1 MATEVKEKPEELGRV
16 IAVYGRSIV
25 RFAVSEEKMPLVSK
39 PGAYVKME
47 NPEKSGQWLYAMVV
61 SFNLLDELY
70 RRSRIVEEL
79 EGYLEFRPARNEL
92 IATIVGFGKLQSVMR
107 GVPFLPRPGQK
118 VYLAL
123 EEELARIM
131 GSGDIELGVLSF
143 NENVPFTLSLNK
155 LCSRHFAVL
164 AMTGAG
170 KSNTVAV
177 ILASI
182 LEKYPYARIILID
195 THSEYVP
202 LAEKY
207 GNVRVLSPAGRI
219 ARLVEARYGL
229 KPKQLEIPLWTLSL
243 EEIASI
249 LKLDPSR
256 ATKQIMYLR
265 NALQEVRRSR
275 YSPASTDDPIFFTA
289 EELRSAI
296 AGQGGRDRSLDDLL
310 LKYDSMLEN
319 AELRYITR
327 PSWSNEA
334 YESRSED
341 EPYRSVNTYLEVYG
355 EILKPGLSIVA
366 LGGLPSEAQ
375 ASTTATILRAI
386 WRLIGAGV
394 LAGVALPTLLIV
406 EEAHNYAP
414 HGRWSPARAIL
425 EKIAKEGRK
434 FGIGLGVVSQRPREL
449 SQTLL
454 AQCGTLIALRTAN
467 PEDQRHILSSMEDIM
482 KEMVEGLSGLSTGE
496 ALVSGPAAPLP
507 AIVKVYNFQSRYRVA
522 LGGKDVDWARVW
534 SEAPAEADLTP
545 YLISEIEEGGGEG
558 KVESGGRKRL
568 DSSMESFF

>member
-1 MATEVKEKPEELGRV
+1 MNGEKLDELGRV

-25 RFAVSEEKMPLVSK
+25 RFAVSEEKMPEFSK

-47 NPEKSGQWLYAMVV
+47 DPRKSGQWLYAMVV

-92 IATIVGFGKLQSVMR
+92 VATIVGFGGPEGVRR

-123 EEELARIM
+123 EEELAMIM
-131 GSGDIELGVLSF
+131 GSRDIGLGVLSF
-143 NENVPFTLSLNK
+143 NEKVPFTLSLNK

-170 KSNTVAV
+170 KSNTIAV

-182 LEKYPYARIILID
+182 LEKYPYARIILVD
-195 THSEYVP
+195 THSEYIP
-202 LAEKY
+202 LTEKY
-207 GNVRVLSPAGRI
+207 DNVRVLSPAGRI

-229 KPKQLEIPLWTLSL
+229 KPRQLEIPLWTLSL

-249 LKLDPSR
+249 LRLDPSR
-256 ATKQIMYLR
+256 ATKQIMFLR

-275 YSPASTDDPIFFTA
+275 YSYASTDDPIFFTA
-289 EELRSAI
+289 EELKRAI
-296 AGQGGRDRSLDDLL
+296 KEQGGRDRSLDDLL
-310 LKYDSMLEN
+310 LKYESLLEN
-319 AELRYITR
+319 VELRYIIR
-327 PSWSNEA
+327 PSWSDKI
-334 YESRSED
+334 YETRVEK
-341 EPYRSVNTYLEVYG
+341 EPYKSVNTYLEVYG

-375 ASTTATILRAI
+375 ASTTATIIRAI

-394 LAGVALPTLLIV
+394 LAGVALPTLLVV

-414 HGRWSPARAIL
+414 QGRWSPAKAIL

-507 AIVKVYNFQSRYRVA
+507 AIVKVYDFQNKYHIA
-522 LGGKDVDWARVW
+522 LGGKDVDWAEVW
-534 SEAPAEADLTP
+534 SKVPAEVNLVP
-545 YLISEIEEGGGEG
+545 YLIGEIKEGNSDIHE
-558 KVESGGRKRL
+558 RKRQ
-568 DSSMESFF
+568 DATMENFF